1 VSAPASTAAPLSA
14 AGVAAARGAKA
25 GPPRRVKEIVTP
37 EGVALRLTLAG
48 VGDRAAAFLF
58 DLLLIGL
65 ASIAIFVAGLIGA
78 FALGSLDAAAFA
90 LALALLGWFL
100 VRAFY
105 FTFFEIRWNG
115 ATPGKR
121 RSGIRVVD
129 ARGGM
134 LSSEAVIVRNL
145 LREIEFFLPIVVF
158 LAPKQVWPGAPGWLL
173 AIASAWLLA
182 FALLPLL
189 NRDRLRAGDL
199 AAGTIVVAAPKPSL
213 LEDLGDVAASAAA
226 DGHFPGYT
234 FTPEQLDVY
243 GIYELQVLEDL
254 LRQPNRD
261 PRTVQLVC
269 DKIKA
274 KVGWPH
280 ERWDVYPLRFLR
292 DFYAAQR
299 AHLER
304 RLLLGERKESKEAG
318 KEAGRR
324 ARER

>member
-1 VSAPASTAAPLSA
+1 MSAGAQAPP
-14 AGVAAARGAKA
+14 VPDTPYPAARGPKGGAA
-25 GPPRRVKEIVTP
+25 PRRVKDIVTP

-48 VGDRAAAFLF
+48 IGDRIAAFLF

-65 ASIAIFVAGLIGA
+65 AAIGIFLAGLFSA
-78 FALGSLDAAAFA
+78 LALGSLDAAAFA
-90 LALALLGWFL
+90 LALALFGWFL

-121 RSGIRVVD
+121 RVGIRVVD

-134 LSSEAVIVRNL
+134 LSSDAVIVRNL
-145 LREIEFFLPIVVF
+145 LREVEFFLPILVF
-158 LAPKQVWPGAPGWLL
+158 LAPEQVWPGAPGWLL
-173 AIASAWLLA
+173 AIASAWLLG
-182 FALLPLL
+182 FMLLPLL

-213 LEDLGDVAASAAA
+213 LEDLGDIAATAA
-226 DGHFPGYT
+226 GEGQFPGYT
-234 FTPEQLDVY
+234 FTAEQLDVY

-274 KVGWPH
+274 KIGWPH

-304 RLLLGERKESKEAG
+304 RMLLGERKESKEAG
-318 KEAGRR
+318 KR